1 MEQVPTQ
8 QFEDDSI
15 DLIALLKSIWSERKR
30 IIRRTAYFIAIG
42 ILVALLSPKE
52 YTATATFIPQ
62 TSESGKAGGSL
73 SGLASLAGINLGG
86 ASGGGEIPPSLY
98 PELLN
103 AVPVKRSILEIE
115 VPLEGAKSSY
125 GDYLS
130 NKPQSALGTL
140 KKYTIGLPGTIL
152 SAIRGEAQ
160 ASEKSSEYSSLVVS
174 SEEVALFKA
183 IEAQISLSV
192 NDKEGFVDLS
202 VTTDDA
208 IIAAVLTQEIKA
220 LLQEQIISYKI
231 QHAKEYLN
239 FTQKQFLEKQA
250 EYLTLQDEVAR
261 SRDANKNIISE
272 RYQNQ
277 FKVKEGELSIATS
290 VYQELAKQLEQAKL
304 QVAKDTPIFST
315 LKPVTIPTERSA
327 PKRSLIVVIWAFFGL
342 VISVGYV
349 LVKAPVAEIWKEI
362 NSQE

>member
-1 MEQVPTQ
+1 MEQIPTQ

-30 IIRRTAYFIAIG
+30 IIRWTAYFIAIG

-86 ASGGGEIPPSLY
+86 VSSGGEIPPSLY

-103 AVPVKRSILEIE
+103 AVPVKRSILAIE

-140 KKYTIGLPGTIL
+140 KKYTIGLPETIL

-160 ASEKSSEYSSLVVS
+160 ASEESSEYSSLVVS
-174 SEEVALFKA
+174 LDEKKLFEVLDT
-183 IEAQISLSV
+183 QISLSV

-231 QHAKEYLN
+231 NMLK
-239 FTQKQFLEKQA
+239 
-250 EYLTLQDEVAR
+250 
-261 SRDANKNIISE
+261 
-272 RYQNQ
+272 
-277 FKVKEGELSIATS
+277 SI
-290 VYQELAKQLEQAKL
+290 
-304 QVAKDTPIFST
+304 
-315 LKPVTIPTERSA
+315 
-327 PKRSLIVVIWAFFGL
+327 
-342 VISVGYV
+342 
-349 LVKAPVAEIWKEI
+349 
-362 NSQE
+362 

>member
-15 DLIALLKSIWSERKR
+15 DLIALLKSIWLEKR
-30 IIRRTAYFIAIG
+30 RIVKWTGVFIVFG
-42 ILVALLSPKE
+42 VMVALLSPTE

-62 TSESGKAGGSL
+62 TSDSGKASGSL
-73 SGLASLAGINLGG
+73 GSLASLAGINLSG
-86 ASGGGEIPPSLY
+86 AATGGEIPPTLY

-103 AVPVKRSILEIE
+103 AVPVKRSILSIE
-115 VPLEGAKSSY
+115 VPFEGVKLSY
-125 GDYLS
+125 GDYLLE
-130 NKPQSALGTL
+130 KPEPLIGTI
-140 KKYTIGLPGTIL
+140 KKYTVGLPFTIL
-152 SAIRGEAQ
+152 NALRGEA
-160 ASEKSSEYSSLVVS
+160 EESSSTNQYSSLVITS
-174 SEEVALFKA
+174 SEKSLFNVLD
-183 IEAQISLSV
+183 AQIALSV
-192 NDKEGFVDLS
+192 NEKEGFVDLS

-208 IIAAVLTQEIKA
+208 LIATILTKEVKA
-220 LLQEQIISYKI
+220 ILQEQIISYKI

-239 FTQKQFLEKQA
+239 FTEKQYLEKQK
-250 EYLTLQDEVAR
+250 EYLKLQDEVA
-261 SRDANKNIISE
+261 SARDANKNIISE

-315 LKPVTIPTERSA
+315 LKPVMIPTERSA
-327 PKRSLIVVIWAFFGL
+327 PKRSLIVVIWAFLGF

-362 NSQE
+362 NLKE